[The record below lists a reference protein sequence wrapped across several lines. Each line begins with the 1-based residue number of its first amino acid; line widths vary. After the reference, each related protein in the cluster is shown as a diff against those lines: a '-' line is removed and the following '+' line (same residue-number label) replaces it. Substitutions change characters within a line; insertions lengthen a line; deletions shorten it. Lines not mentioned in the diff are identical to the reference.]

1 MRLRVFV
8 VRSET
13 FVHRKKHCQRHA
25 NGRVSAINVNANG
38 RVRGV
43 AGRSKRM
50 SKSTIKEIKG
60 MNNGKAESIIEQ
72 RLAAMPL
79 PRTPDQDEAYW
90 ILRGVMMYMQ
100 GYRSAV
106 SFTREWWGKC

>member
-1 MRLRVFV
+1 
-8 VRSET
+8 
-13 FVHRKKHCQRHA
+13 
-25 NGRVSAINVNANG
+25 
-38 RVRGV
+38 
-43 AGRSKRM
+43 
-50 SKSTIKEIKG
+50 

-72 RLAAMPL
+72 RLAAMPS

-106 SFTREWWGKC
+106 SFTREWWAKC